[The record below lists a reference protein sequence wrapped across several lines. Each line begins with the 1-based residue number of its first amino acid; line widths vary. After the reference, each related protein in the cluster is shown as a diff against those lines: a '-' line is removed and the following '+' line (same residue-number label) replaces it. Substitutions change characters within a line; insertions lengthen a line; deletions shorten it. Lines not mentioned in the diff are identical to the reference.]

1 MKGVYMA
8 YVGSY
13 SYTGN
18 AKGIAVYDVDV
29 EKGIYW
35 LKKAVENE
43 DPNATFVYAKYLFFG
58 RLSTA
63 DDVLFE
69 TGVIPP
75 DGVKE
80 KEEALRYAKKAAE
93 LGCAAA
99 EAWIQKV
106 HE

>member
-1 MKGVYMA
+1 MPYHIFLWQME
-8 YVGSY
+8 VGS
-13 SYTGN
+13 
-18 AKGIAVYDVDV
+18 GIILLEFMEVTY
-29 EKGIYW
+29 GQ
-35 LKKAVENE
+35 VENE